1 MIRDSES
8 NVPEDMR
15 ALGYADYLAVGRE
28 VLAIEADTLK
38 TLERRLDH
46 CFADTVNTIL
56 GASGRVIVSGMG
68 KSGLIGKK
76 ISATFAST
84 GTPSFFMHPA
94 EAFHGD
100 LGMVAA
106 ADVFF
111 AISNSGE
118 TEELVNLLP
127 YLRDN
132 GNKVI
137 ALTGH
142 QGSTLAQHASVHL
155 AVSVEREACPLQLAP
170 TASTTAALAMG
181 DALAVA
187 LMKARNFNEQHFAR
201 FHPGG
206 SLGRRLLR
214 RVSEEMQTE
223 DLPFI
228 HGDAGGAEILSV
240 VDRGR
245 LGIALVV
252 NQQGQLLG
260 IITDGDLRR
269 ALLRH
274 REAFFGLTAS
284 SLMTRDPVTTTVDT
298 GVSAA
303 IELMTRHRITH
314 LVVIEGQQVVGVLQ
328 K

>member
-1 MIRDSES
+1 MIRVSRPDISVTS
-8 NVPEDMR
+8 QSPGR
-15 ALGYADYLAVGRE
+15 ADYLAVGRE
-28 VLAIEADTLK
+28 VLAIESYALK
-38 TLERRLDH
+38 KLEEGLNQ
-46 CFADTVNTIL
+46 CFVEAVNTIL
-56 GASGRVIVSGMG
+56 ETTGRVIISGMG

-76 ISATFAST
+76 ISATLAST

-100 LGMVAA
+100 LGMVAPS
-106 ADVFF
+106 DIFL

-118 TEELVNLLP
+118 TEELVNLIP
-127 YLRDN
+127 YLRGT
-132 GNKVI
+132 GNLVI

-142 QGSTLAQHASVHL
+142 AQSTLAQHANVHL
-155 AVSVEREACPLQLAP
+155 HVSVEREACPLQLAP

-187 LMKARNFNEQHFAR
+187 LMKARGFNEQHFAR

-214 RVSEEMQTE
+214 RVREEMQTH
-223 DLPFI
+223 DLPLLSV
-228 HGDAGGAEILSV
+228 HAGGEDILAA
-240 VDRGR
+240 VDRGK

-252 NQQGQLLG
+252 DERGGLTG

-269 ALLRH
+269 ALLAH
-274 REAFFGLTAS
+274 REAFFGLTALN
-284 SLMTRDPVTTTVDT
+284 LMTRDPITTTADT

-303 IELMTRHRITH
+303 FELMTRHQITH
-314 LVVIEGQQVVGVLQ
+314 LVVMEGERIVGVLQ